1 MDDQEE
7 QLADQKETA
16 NEIAGLQA
24 SVVELRRE
32 NRVLRRSTIDLAA
45 ENELLRGQLVQERV
59 FIRAMADDV
68 AAGR

>member
-7 QLADQKETA
+7 FEA
-16 NEIAGLQA
+16 EIAGLQA

-32 NRVLRRSTIDLAA
+32 NAALRRSAIDLAA
-45 ENELLRGQLVQERV
+45 ENGLLRGQLVQERV

-68 AAGR
+68 AAAG